1 MLQLHKTKDFPK
13 DTSNSYWRRHKLL
26 DARSCPVSF
35 QMRKEM
41 LFFLFFLLMLLL
53 VGGNIK
59 TATSS
64 QVVAKAWNG
73 YENLWLKTGS
83 AMKRSDKSFVS
94 GSEMSK
100 VFLSPLQTPTFQF
113 ACTTINVWQSA
124 VWCSL
129 FLKLSRVSET
139 SSLQT
144 PKPLYHKVNVPTI
157 TAARFHPLSLKQSN

>member
-41 LFFLFFLLMLLL
+41 FFLFFLLMLLL

-83 AMKRSDKSFVS
+83 AMKRSDKFFVS

-100 VFLSPLQTPTFQF
+100 IFPRTFTDAYISVCMYNNKCLTVCCMMFSFFKTLKSQWNIESPDTK
-113 ACTTINVWQSA
+113 TT
-124 VWCSL
+124 L
-129 FLKLSRVSET
+129 
-139 SSLQT
+139 
-144 PKPLYHKVNVPTI
+144 P
-157 TAARFHPLSLKQSN
+157 